1 MGGREENVEIRK
13 VNIKKF
19 FKLKESIES
28 KILRYKYNQNTS
40 RITQKGKN
48 TQTYSDIEI
57 IQKVKF
63 NTNYV
68 HNYIDFD
75 KRRQIDDTFAY
86 F

>member
-1 MGGREENVEIRK
+1 MEIRK
-13 VNIKKF
+13 VNIGKF
-19 FKLKESIES
+19 FKLKESLES
-28 KILRYKYNQNTS
+28 KILKYNYNQNIS
-40 RITQKGKN
+40 RIIPDQKN
-48 TQTYSDIEI
+48 TQIYPDFNR

-75 KRRQIDDTFAY
+75 KRRQIDDIFAY